1 MIQGRTCVCA
11 SMNNSNRTGRKDG
24 NFVRCTEE
32 MRCQFL
38 GARRC
43 FQSRTNVSAIQ
54 LCRNLGCEPRT
65 SRSSRCVCFGD
76 WQILAGNRGAGRSEQ
91 SQTPHYISDQAED
104 RNVAIAQEQKR
115 DWNVY
120 TNLWLL
126 FVLTALWKH
135 AYAGSSKAHPT
146 ELTPSASYSRGNN
159 GNRWTEPDG
168 GWSWREFFSMAQSSG
183 EPSVKAARRGWTVD
197 RSRLQV
203 SWIAVGLWTRWK
215 WMDWLTDQWG
225 AFFFLIY
232 WWLWIFFITGGFR
245 PGCKYRPALCP
256 LANERLCR
264 LYNRIMDR
272 HIHHPCPHNLQTY
285 QCTQKSWLNQGI
297 LSSKRTRSN
306 YTGDRNIF

>member
-54 LCRNLGCEPRT
+54 LCGNLGCEPRT
-65 SRSSRCVCFGD
+65 SRSSRCVGFGD

-168 GWSWREFFSMAQSSG
+168 GWSWREYFSMAQSSG

-197 RSRLQV
+197 RARLQV

-225 AFFFLIY
+225 AFFFFNL
-232 WWLWIFFITGGFR
+232 LMVVNFFYHWGV
-245 PGCKYRPALCP
+245 
-256 LANERLCR
+256 
-264 LYNRIMDR
+264 
-272 HIHHPCPHNLQTY
+272 
-285 QCTQKSWLNQGI
+285 
-297 LSSKRTRSN
+297 
-306 YTGDRNIF
+306 